1 MISKANCHATNS
13 SKKWTNEFAFTTMRH
28 VFVRFLEEIEDSRKA
43 FRNYLTFST
52 GWNRRITKLNWIPT
66 FPKSYTFS
74 ASRWADAMYIKG
86 EEKRKYYLS
95 SLSPPKNSLRPKKK
109 NWIQRT
115 EAAEHRINLAEKKW
129 RRSIATGQW
138 PQIIQKHQVPIET
151 WVYWFMWG
159 VSHKSRLQLKWE
171 SKDHMKK

>member
-1 MISKANCHATNS
+1 MCKLSKP
-13 SKKWTNEFAFTTMRH
+13 M
-28 VFVRFLEEIEDSRKA
+28 
-43 FRNYLTFST
+43 
-52 GWNRRITKLNWIPT
+52 ITKVNCIST
-66 FPKSYTFS
+66 SHKSYTFS

-151 WVYWFMWG
+151 WVYWFMYG
-159 VSHKSRLQLKWE
+159 VIHKLMSEITWLQPKLCNQVCSLSPSRWKTLTLEKIKVGWVLWCIKVQICKQ
-171 SKDHMKK
+171 